1 MFRSSIPY
9 AVIGVVSKQK
19 DLSVQ
24 WLYEQVCNA
33 GISVSL
39 PNFYKIIAHMVDDQI
54 LIRPKGRVQLHALF
68 MRYLFGLT
76 EASTKA
82 YFDQENSSI
91 HHIAVGQQESWEENT
106 LYDLNVIRM
115 DLLWQLVKMHEWE
128 TSYHYCSHPY
138 HLLATPLKEK
148 TNLEELTT
156 SEDKSY
162 ILIGNNTFLDRYA
175 AQQLADDKF
184 LIKCA
189 DKETPFPTEG
199 YCVDIIGDYIVE
211 CMLPQNMS
219 EHFVPF
225 FQTIVWIEWYKPE
238 LLCQVLKMKSPCT
251 IKLIH
256 SPEHAQKMKMKIKKQ
271 IVS

>member
-1 MFRSSIPY
+1 MFRSSVPY
-9 AVIGVVSKQK
+9 AVIGVVSQQRN
-19 DLSVQ
+19 LSVQ
-24 WLYEQVCNA
+24 GLYEQICNS

-54 LIRPKGRVQLHALF
+54 LIRPKGRIQLHSLF
-68 MRYLFGLT
+68 MRYLLGLT
-76 EASTKA
+76 EASNKA

-91 HHIAVGQQESWEENT
+91 QNIAVGQQEVRNENN

-115 DLLWQLVKMHEWE
+115 DLLGQLVKMHEGE
-128 TSYHYCSHPY
+128 ISYHYCSHPY
-138 HLLATPLKEK
+138 QLLATPLKEK

-162 ILIGNNTFLDRYA
+162 MLIGNNTFLDRYA
-175 AQQLADDKF
+175 ASQLSDEKF
-184 LIKCA
+184 IIQCA
-189 DKETPFPTEG
+189 DKEIPFPAEG

-211 CMLPQNMS
+211 CMLPQNLG
-219 EHFVPF
+219 ELFAPF
-225 FQTIVWIEWYKPE
+225 FHMVVWIEWYKPE
-238 LLCQVLKMKSPCT
+238 LLYQILKMKSQCS

-256 SPEHAQKMKMKIKKQ
+256 SPEHAKKMKMKIKKQ